1 MQWRTIRVMF
11 NIVRKGHDM
20 KPWIKKA
27 AAGAL
32 GAIVLAGGLTA
43 CSTSHTRTAQSA
55 ERMAEFKGKAVL
67 RISSKLDLNDDQ
79 KAKLNVLADKLDA
92 QRVQLTGSGA
102 GARAELAGL
111 LASERFDRV
120 KAQSL
125 LDEKTRAVQT
135 TGPEVIQAMGDFYDS
150 LQPAQQQKVRE
161 RLQGHGRWFDRG

>member
-1 MQWRTIRVMF
+1 MT
-11 NIVRKGHDM
+11 
-20 KPWIKKA
+20 PWIKKA

-32 GAIVLAGGLTA
+32 GLIVLAGGLAA
-43 CSTSHTRTAQSA
+43 CSTSNTRTAHSA
-55 ERMAEFKGKAVL
+55 ERMAELKGKAVL
-67 RISSKLDLNDDQ
+67 RISSTLELNDNQ
-79 KAKLNVLADKLDA
+79 KAKLNVLVDKLDE
-92 QRVQLTGSGA
+92 QRVQLTGAGA
-102 GARAELAGL
+102 GTRAELASL
-111 LASERFDRV
+111 LASNRFDRV